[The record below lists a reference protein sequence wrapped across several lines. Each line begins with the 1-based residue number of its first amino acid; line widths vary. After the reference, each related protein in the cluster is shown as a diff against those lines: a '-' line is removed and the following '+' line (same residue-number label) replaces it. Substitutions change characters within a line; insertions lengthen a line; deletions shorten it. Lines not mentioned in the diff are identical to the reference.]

1 MATGTKT
8 RNGRTVRGDQADAPP
23 IGEVARV
30 AYQLFE
36 RRGGGHGQDQQDWFE
51 AERIVRAHRSA
62 R

>member
-8 RNGRTVRGDQADAPP
+8 RNGRAARSDQAAPP
-23 IGEVARV
+23 ISEVARV
-30 AYQLFE
+30 AYLLFE
-36 RRGGGHGQDQQDWFE
+36 QRGGGHGQDQQDWFE